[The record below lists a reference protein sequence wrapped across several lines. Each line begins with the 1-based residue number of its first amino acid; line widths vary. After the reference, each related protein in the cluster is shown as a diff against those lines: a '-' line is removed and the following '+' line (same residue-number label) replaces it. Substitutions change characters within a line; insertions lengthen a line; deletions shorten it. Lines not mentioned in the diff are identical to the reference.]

1 MRLIFAIFAVFAI
14 VIVLY
19 FDRLNPEAVTINLSS
34 NYSYTISMVGFF
46 LVSFALGCYR
56 NSLHPS
62 QGCKEYIPGLEK
74 QAAAESGGTC
84 SGDVFKRTVRLFIR
98 QV

>member
-46 LVSFALGCYR
+46 LVSFALGSVIVILFTLLRDAKNIFVDWR
-56 NSLHPS
+56 N
-62 QGCKEYIPGLEK
+62 
-74 QAAAESGGTC
+74 
-84 SGDVFKRTVRLFIR
+84 R
-98 QV
+98 QRQKV